1 MFKLNQYALSN
12 TNMKK
17 DIIPPLV
24 EDIAIA
30 IVQEN
35 DSPLAETLKSEEEWN
50 VYIINLKKDKIHN
63 VLVTSRG
70 YGLLNGEERKT
81 STLRHYVEELPPNSY
96 AIIEPIMQEVFPLS
110 NEYWVSFYIDKTIFD
125 KKFVFVPETISKDYM
140 INIPLVNKKGIM
152 IK

>member
-1 MFKLNQYALSN
+1 
-12 TNMKK
+12 MKK
-17 DIIPPLV
+17 DIIPPIV

-63 VLVTSRG
+63 ILVTSRG

-110 NEYWVSFYIDKTIFD
+110 NEFWVSFYIDKTIFD

>member
-1 MFKLNQYALSN
+1 
-12 TNMKK
+12 MKK
-17 DIIPPLV
+17 DIISPPV

-35 DSPLAETLKSEEEWN
+35 ESPLVEALKSEAEWN
-50 VYIINLKKDKIHN
+50 VYIINLKKDLIHN

-70 YGLLNGEERKT
+70 YGLLDGEERKT

-96 AIIEPIMQEVFPLS
+96 AIIEPIVQEVFPLS
-110 NEYWVSFYIDKTIFD
+110 NEYWVSFYIDRTIFD

-140 INIPLVNKKGIM
+140 TNIPLINKKGIM

>member
-1 MFKLNQYALSN
+1 
-12 TNMKK
+12 MKK
-17 DIIPPLV
+17 DIISPPV

-35 DSPLAETLKSEEEWN
+35 DSPLAETLKSEAEWN

-70 YGLLNGEERKT
+70 YGILDGEERKT

-96 AIIEPIMQEVFPLS
+96 AIIEPIVQEVFPLS
-110 NEYWVSFYIDKTIFD
+110 NEYWVSFYINRTIFD

>member
-1 MFKLNQYALSN
+1 
-12 TNMKK
+12 MKK
-17 DIIPPLV
+17 DIISLPV

-35 DSPLAETLKSEEEWN
+35 DTSLVEVLKSEAEWN

-70 YGLLNGEERKT
+70 YGQLDGQECRT
-81 STLRHYVEELPPNSY
+81 SILRHYVEELPPNSY
-96 AIIEPIMQEVFPLS
+96 AIIEPIVQEVFSLN
-110 NEYWVSFYIDKTIFD
+110 NEYWVSFYIDKNIFD
-125 KKFVFVPETISKDYM
+125 KKFVFVPETISKEYM

>member
-1 MFKLNQYALSN
+1 
-12 TNMKK
+12 MKK
-17 DIIPPLV
+17 DIITPLV

-35 DSPLAETLKSEEEWN
+35 DSPLAETLSSEAEWN

-70 YGLLNGEERKT
+70 YGILDGEERKT

-96 AIIEPIMQEVFPLS
+96 AIIEPIIQEVFPLS
-110 NEYWVSFYIDKTIFD
+110 NEYWVSFYIDRTIFD
-125 KKFVFVPETISKDYM
+125 KKFVFVPETISKEYM
-140 INIPLVNKKGIM
+140 INIPLINKRGIM

>member
-1 MFKLNQYALSN
+1 
-12 TNMKK
+12 MKK
-17 DIIPPLV
+17 DIISPPV

-35 DSPLAETLKSEEEWN
+35 ESPLAEALKSEAEWN
-50 VYIINLKKDKIHN
+50 VYIINLKKDLIHN

-70 YGLLNGEERKT
+70 YGLLYGEERKT

-96 AIIEPIMQEVFPLS
+96 AIIEPIVQEVFPLS
-110 NEYWVSFYIDKTIFD
+110 NEYWVSFYIDRTIFD

-140 INIPLVNKKGIM
+140 TNIPLINKKGIM